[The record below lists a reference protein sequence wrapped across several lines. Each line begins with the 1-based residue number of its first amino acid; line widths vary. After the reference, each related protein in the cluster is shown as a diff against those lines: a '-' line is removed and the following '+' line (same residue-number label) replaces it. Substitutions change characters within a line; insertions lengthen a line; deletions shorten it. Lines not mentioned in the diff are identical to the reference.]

1 MNKDEFKAKALQVLV
16 LADQLEVLQGG
27 KLNTYTEQLNL
38 FEVARCPKLGT
49 CYDFVARIWDPEN
62 EHPSYSNTFMVAYGD
77 SEEDAINAMVECLQV
92 QAEAQEAHNSSFSND
107 DSTIGS
113 FFDGKS

>member
-27 KLNTYTEQLNL
+27 KLDTYTEQLNL

-49 CYDFVARIWDPEN
+49 CYDYAARIWDPEN
-62 EHPSYSNTFMVAYGD
+62 ENSNTFMVAYGD
-77 SEEDAINAMVECLQV
+77 SEEDAINALVECLQV
-92 QAEAQEAHNSSFSND
+92 RAEAQEAHNASFNNDD

-113 FFDGKS
+113 FFGGKS